1 MSSNPFFSIC
11 IPTRNRAETLKFCL
25 KSAIHQN
32 FENYEIIVSD
42 NSDGLES
49 KNVVDGLNSSKI
61 RYFKQEVVLPMTENF
76 EFAVSKAN
84 GEYVICIG
92 DDDGLVI
99 DSLGY
104 LFNFIQKYQAKVV
117 KCCTVTYCWK
127 GSLIN
132 KDSTLTHPTSRAVTE
147 VNSKSVLQKVFAME
161 FDYFHL
167 PMIYYGAIHKTVL
180 ARIKEIQGS
189 YFVDS
194 ASVDIYSGMCI
205 AWVEENFF
213 ISDYPFTI
221 MGNSAKS
228 NGTNHHQRNNKN
240 NDVSKEFIKLGKI
253 DLLYQKYNVVKLH
266 HNVKS
271 ITWLSMMQFVN
282 NFKLQKE
289 DLFINDKKFF
299 LRLNNPNVI
308 LHKINFDA
316 EIEACF
322 TEANYSKQWMVNSL
336 KTLGETPSYY
346 PDLYSMVHF
355 FTGHKTIDPLLFD
368 VDNVYDAAILCYNL
382 RESSINDKPISLN
395 PKNIK
400 EARNRK
406 LKLAIK
412 VAWQKLIDMF

>member
-1 MSSNPFFSIC
+1 MLSIPFFSIC
-11 IPTRNRAETLKFCL
+11 IPTRNRADTLKYCL
-25 KSAIHQN
+25 KSALHQN

-42 NSDGLES
+42 NSDGLDS

-61 RYFKQEVVLPMTENF
+61 RYFKQEIVLPMTENF

-180 ARIKEIQGS
+180 AKIKEIQGR

-205 AWVEENFF
+205 AWVEEKFF

-228 NGTNHHQRNNKN
+228 NGTNHHQRNNKD

-271 ITWLSMMQFVN
+271 ITWLSMAQFVN
-282 NFKLQKE
+282 NFKLQNE
-289 DLFINDKKFF
+289 DLIVNDKKFF

-308 LHKINFDA
+308 LNQVNLNQ
-316 EIEACF
+316 EIKEAF
-322 TEANYSKQWMVNSL
+322 AEANYSAEWMN
-336 KTLGETPSYY
+336 KTLNTLGNTPSYY

-368 VDNVYDAAILCYNL
+368 IDNVYDAAILCYNL

-412 VAWQKLIDMF
+412 VAWEKLIAMF

>member
-1 MSSNPFFSIC
+1 MSESPYFSIC
-11 IPTRNRAETLKFCL
+11 VPTRNRADTLKYCL
-25 KSAIHQN
+25 KSVLHQDFDN
-32 FENYEIIVSD
+32 FEIIVSD
-42 NSDGLES
+42 NSDGMDAQ
-49 KNVVDGLNSSKI
+49 KVVSEINSSKI
-61 RYFKQEVVLPMTENF
+61 KYFKQKEVLPMTDNY
-76 EFAVSKAN
+76 EFAVAQAK

-99 DSLGY
+99 DSLDY
-104 LFNFIQKYQAKVV
+104 LYNFIQKYQAKVV

-132 KDSTLTHPTSRAVTE
+132 NDSTLTHPTSRAATE

-167 PMIYYGAIHKTVL
+167 PMMYYGAVHKSVIEK
-180 ARIKEIQGS
+180 IKSVQGS
-189 YFVDS
+189 VFADA
-194 ASVDIYSGMCI
+194 ASLDMYSGMCI
-205 AWVEENFF
+205 AWLEEKFY

-221 MGNSAKS
+221 MGNSAKI
-228 NGTNHHQRNNKN
+228 NGTNHHQRNNKK
-240 NDVSKEFIKLGKI
+240 NDVSNEFVKLGKI

-289 DLFINDKKFF
+289 DLIVNDKKFF

-316 EIEACF
+316 EIEASF
-322 TEANYSKQWMVNSL
+322 AEANYTKQWMVNSL

-355 FTGHKTIDPLLFD
+355 FTSHKTIDPLLFD

-395 PKNIK
+395 SKNIK
-400 EARNRK
+400 DARNRK

-412 VAWQKLIDMF
+412 VAWHKLIDMF

>member
-1 MSSNPFFSIC
+1 MSEAPYFSIC
-11 IPTRNRAETLKFCL
+11 VPTRNRADTLKYCL
-25 KSAIHQN
+25 KSVLHQDFDN
-32 FENYEIIVSD
+32 FEIIVSD
-42 NSDGLES
+42 NSDGMEAQ
-49 KNVVDGLNSSKI
+49 KVVSEINSGKI
-61 RYFKQEVVLPMTENF
+61 KYFKQKEVLPMTDNY
-76 EFAVSKAN
+76 EFAVAQAK

-147 VNSKSVLQKVFAME
+147 VYSKSVLQKVFAME

-167 PMIYYGAIHKTVL
+167 PMMYYGAVHKSVIEK
-180 ARIKEIQGS
+180 IKSVQGS
-189 YFVDS
+189 VFADA
-194 ASVDIYSGMCI
+194 ASLDMYSGMCI
-205 AWVEENFF
+205 AWLEEKFF

-228 NGTNHHQRNNKN
+228 NGTNHHQRNNKK
-240 NDVSKEFIKLGKI
+240 NDVSNEFVKLGKI

-289 DLFINDKKFF
+289 DLIVNDKKFF

-308 LHKINFDA
+308 LHKINFDT
-316 EIEACF
+316 EIEDSFAQ
-322 TEANYSKQWMVNSL
+322 ANYSKQWMDNAL
-336 KTLGETPSYY
+336 KTLGEAPSYY

-355 FTGHKTIDPLLFD
+355 FTGHKTIDPLLFN
-368 VDNVYDAAILCYNL
+368 VDNVYDAAILCNNL

-412 VAWQKLIDMF
+412 VAWQKLITMV

>member
-271 ITWLSMMQFVN
+271 ITWLSMAQFVN
-282 NFKLQKE
+282 NFKLQNE
-289 DLFINDKKFF
+289 DLIVNDKKFF

-308 LHKINFDA
+308 LNQVNLNQ
-316 EIEACF
+316 EIKAAF
-322 TEANYSKQWMVNSL
+322 AEANYNEDWMNDTLSSL
-336 KTLGETPSYY
+336 GSAPSYY

-355 FTGHKTIDPLLFD
+355 FTGHKTIDPLLFNI
-368 VDNVYDAAILCYNL
+368 DNVYDAAILCYNL

-412 VAWQKLIDMF
+412 VAWQKLINML